1 MALNAELSGW
11 LFDVYPD
18 PGKGAVVWLI
28 GKDSVRY
35 RLTQDLPVT
44 FYVGGE
50 TQELNRLWSQL
61 KRSSLNF
68 ELTKRRHLFHGD
80 LEVVA
85 IRVAQGARQRSV
97 FRSLHRAFPELEYF
111 DADLALAVHYFSAT
125 HTFPLALCTLSV
137 DERGQ
142 ISAISTQ
149 DDRWSLKPKFPELR
163 LLQLEP
169 TGNPNKALP
178 PAIRATLGNQTETFS
193 TKDPRGLLQNISR
206 LIELGDPDIIR
217 TRFGDK
223 WLFPYLFSIAKSS
236 GLPFNPNRDKSQTPI
251 QVKPSQFESYG
262 RLVHRDQQTLLLG
275 RAHIDPQNSMAF
287 KDWGSL
293 GIFETARLSNLPL
306 QNAARRSA
314 GGAFV
319 GMQIAASLEN
329 GILIPIRKQQ
339 RERFKKATQLIAA
352 DNGGLIFKPIVGL
365 HPEVAEIDF
374 FSMYPN
380 IMTGWNI
387 SAETVGEQ
395 GGQTRWAPGIDAPI
409 NQDRTGIVAM
419 ILKPV
424 MEKRKAAKEILEGRA
439 DKQGY
444 DLTYLQ
450 IAYEFLKGLGWVSYG
465 YQGFSGNR
473 IGSIEAHEAINAVSR
488 DAIAQAKEAAEE
500 LGFEVLHVYVDSLF
514 VRVEGKEAKLELLL
528 EDIKRRTGLR
538 ADLEGIMRW
547 VVFLPSK
554 QNRNVPVPNCFYGVF
569 HSGELKCRGIMA
581 RRGDTPHYI
590 TDVQLDAIRILARE
604 VEFGKLPGLIPKVVF
619 FFRSCHQDLVQGRVP
634 LEHLLVS
641 QTLSR
646 DLQDFKVLS
655 PAGRAARQLAAD
667 GKAIGAGQNVDFL
680 RVKQAPFALSWHA
693 VDETSEVDID
703 TDWYCEQLLRAADEV
718 LQPLGVGKETLEAWL
733 AGDGSY
739 WAPEDFVHSSP
750 MELPLLEEIRQK
762 RRSSGRW
769 LHISK

>member
-1 MALNAELSGW
+1 MGAELSGW

-18 PGKGAVVWLI
+18 PGRGAVVWLV
-28 GKDSVRY
+28 GQDGVRY
-35 RLTQDLPVT
+35 RFTQDLPIT

-50 TQELNRLWSQL
+50 AQELNRLWSQL
-61 KRSSLNF
+61 KRSSLSF

-85 IRVAQGARQRSV
+85 IRVASGARQRSV

-125 HTFPLALCTLSV
+125 HTFPLALCTVSV
-137 DERGQ
+137 DEHDRVT
-142 ISAISTQ
+142 AITTR
-149 DDRWSLKPKFPELR
+149 DDRWSLKPKFPDLR
-163 LLQLEP
+163 VLQLEP
-169 TGNPNKALP
+169 GGDPNKALP
-178 PAIRATLGNQTETFS
+178 PSIRATLGNHTETFS
-193 TKDPRGLLQNISR
+193 TKDPRGLLQSVSR
-206 LIELGDPDIIR
+206 IIELGDPDIIR

-223 WLFPYLFSIAKSS
+223 WLFPYLFSIARSG
-236 GLPFNPNRDKSQTPI
+236 GLPFNPNRDKSQAPI

-339 RERFKKATQLIAA
+339 RERFKRATQLIAA

-395 GGQTRWAPGIDAPI
+395 GGQTRWAPGIGVPI
-409 NQDRTGIVAM
+409 RQDNPGIVAM

-424 MEKRKAAKEILEGRA
+424 MEKRKAAKEILEGGEA
-439 DKQGY
+439 SGY
-444 DLTYLQ
+444 DRTYLQ
-450 IAYEFLKGLGWVSYG
+450 VAYEFLKGLGWVSYG

-500 LGFEVLHVYVDSLF
+500 MGFEVLHVYVDSLF
-514 VRVEGKEAKLELLL
+514 VRVGQNEAKLEELR
-528 EDIKRRTGLR
+528 EDIRRRTGLK

-554 QNRNVPVPNCFYGVF
+554 QNPNVPVPNCFYGVF
-569 HSGELKCRGIMA
+569 RNGEMKCRGIMA

-590 TDVQLDAIRILARE
+590 AEVQLDAIKILARE
-604 VEFGKLPGLIPKVVF
+604 TEFEKLPGLIPKVVF
-619 FFRSCHQDLVQGRVP
+619 FFRSCHQDLTQGRVP

-646 DLQDFKVLS
+646 DLEDFKVLS

-693 VDETSEVDID
+693 VDEAQGVELDI
-703 TDWYCEQLLRAADEV
+703 DWYCEQLLRAADEV

-733 AGDGSY
+733 AGQGSY
-739 WAPEDFVHSSP
+739 WAPEDFVHKSP
-750 MELPLLEEIRQK
+750 VELPLLEEINQK
-762 RRSSGRW
+762 GSQRKQ
-769 LHISK
+769 LHFFR